1 MRIYNCFSVCK
12 GGVIVKEAFFVVFIL
27 IEVNLRR
34 LLLNFQSFPIVD
46 DKILFR
52 KIFLNF

>member
-1 MRIYNCFSVCK
+1 
-12 GGVIVKEAFFVVFIL
+12 VIVKEAFFVVFIL